1 MQNSRIEMLK
11 HSNSAILQFLET
23 LRHCSRF
30 FKHRSKTMT
39 LISWNIDS
47 LNAALTST
55 SDRAQ
60 LSKAVLKKLDDYKAD
75 IIAIQETKLPAEGPS
90 PKHLELLAEYFPGYK
105 VEWLS
110 SVPPA
115 KKGYA
120 GTMILYKEGLSAR
133 REVPRLGAPD
143 TMDDEGRLLVLEF
156 DNFYFANVYTPN
168 SGDELKRLAQRQ
180 QWDQLYADYL
190 AALDTKK
197 PVIACGDFNVAHK
210 EIDLANPASNHFSA
224 GFTDEER
231 EGFTKLLARGF
242 TDSFRHIH
250 GDVKDI
256 YSWWGQRIK
265 TSKINNSGWR
275 IDYFLVSDR
284 IKDKIIKSEMIDSG
298 PRQDHTPILLEIEF

>member
-1 MQNSRIEMLK
+1 M
-11 HSNSAILQFLET
+11 A
-23 LRHCSRF
+23 
-30 FKHRSKTMT
+30 T

-47 LNAALTST
+47 INAALTS
-55 SDRAQ
+55 SSARAL
-60 LSKAVLKKLDDYKAD
+60 LSQEVLKKLGTYRAD

-90 PKHLELLAEYFPGYK
+90 DKHLELLAEYFPGYK
-105 VEWLS
+105 LEWLS

-120 GTMILYKEGLSAR
+120 GTMILYREGLSPR
-133 REVPRLGAPD
+133 RLEAKLNAPD
-143 TMDDEGRLLVLEF
+143 TMDDEGRLLTLEF
-156 DNFYFANVYTPN
+156 ENFYLVNVYTPN
-168 SGDELKRLAQRQ
+168 SGDGLKRLSERQ
-180 QWDQLYADYL
+180 KWDQAYADYL
-190 AALDTKK
+190 SSLDAKK

-231 EGFTKLLARGF
+231 DGFTKLLARGF
-242 TDSFRHIH
+242 TDTFRFVH
-250 GDVKDI
+250 GDVKDV

-284 IKDKIIKSEMIDSG
+284 IKDKIQKSEMIDSG
-298 PRQDHTPILLEIEF
+298 PRQDHTPILLEIELAL